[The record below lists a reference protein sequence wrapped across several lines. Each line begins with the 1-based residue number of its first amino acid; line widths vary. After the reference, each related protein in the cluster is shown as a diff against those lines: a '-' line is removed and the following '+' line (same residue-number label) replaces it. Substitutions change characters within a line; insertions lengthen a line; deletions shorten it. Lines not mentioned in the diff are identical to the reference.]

1 VLNQSELAI
10 SLGSEGFEQ
19 IYFERLSLREQMRIA
34 SEASVLVGGHGSG
47 LAHLLYM
54 PENALVL
61 ELFPY
66 KRQQTN
72 DCYEALSTIAPHRY
86 RALESHV
93 MREGDIEIDPEAVR
107 KILREESVI

>member
-1 VLNQSELAI
+1 METLAR
-10 SLGSEGFEQ
+10 EGFEQ
-19 IYFERLSLREQMRIA
+19 IFFEQFSLREQMRIA

-47 LAHLLYM
+47 LTHLLLM
-54 PENALVL
+54 PENAFLL
-61 ELFPY
+61 ELFPH

-93 MREGDIEIDPEAVR
+93 MREGDIEVDPSAVR
-107 KILREESVI
+107 SILQEEFVI